1 MKQSV
6 LTLVDLVFLGT
17 RVEINPEFK
26 GSAEDFDF
34 DGALIHWGLRHGPK
48 SDDGRSWWVG
58 LDFTIKSEK
67 EKLCPYNVEM
77 KAVAMFIVD
86 ESVPQDKR
94 ETMAFENGLA
104 MVYGAIREM
113 VSNITSRSAF
123 GKLMLPTASF
133 FGTLEEHKLKQQQQ
147 NETKPSDSGSSQEN
161 QPA

>member
-1 MKQSV
+1 MKQSA

-17 RVEINPEFK
+17 RVEIDPEFK

-48 SDDGRSWWVG
+48 GDDGTSWWVG
-58 LDFTIKSEK
+58 LDFIIKSDK
-67 EKLCPYNVEM
+67 EKPCPYNVEM
-77 KAVAMFIVD
+77 KAVAMFTVD
-86 ESVPQDKR
+86 DSVPQDKR

-104 MVYGAIREM
+104 LVYGAIREM

-133 FGTLEEHKLKQQQQ
+133 FGTLEEHKAKKTQKK
-147 NETKPSDSGSSQEN
+147 ETEVPDTGKN
-161 QPA
+161 Q